1 MTPEELPPGRTSTGS
16 STEEPTASAPSQ
28 PTPPR
33 KPPTPVP
40 GVAPPGEDRPEFWR
54 ASGQRTLAE
63 LLAPTVPIVVDAPA
77 KNVILF
83 VGDGMGVSTVTASRI
98 YGAQRK
104 NGMPGEESRLAFE
117 RFPFTALIKTYAADR
132 QVVDSASSATA
143 LFTGVKTRFRT
154 VGVSSRALPKDCD
167 SVAGNEVKSFLHRA
181 QEKGL
186 ATGLVTTTRI
196 THATPA
202 AAYAH
207 SANRD
212 WENKTIKTNR
222 SVCKSIA
229 RQLVEDEP
237 GKNLTVILGG
247 GLSYFWTK
255 DAQGDE
261 LSGKPDLITLWEKA
275 GRRRQFVA
283 SSEELLAVDANKV
296 DNLLGLFSPGHL
308 PAEIFRTP
316 EVPSLTDMVVAA
328 LKMLKAKGP
337 GFALIVEGG
346 LIDQAH
352 HVNHAAKALSETVA
366 MSDAIEAALK
376 LIDYRETLFLVTA
389 DHSHGFTMNGYPP
402 RGHPILGE
410 AGVSNIDGL
419 PYTTLMYNTG
429 PSNSERIYGDNTEA
443 DDYRQVRN
451 VPIKYAVHGGED
463 VALYGMGPMA
473 HLVHGV
479 LEQHVVAHIIHYAAC
494 LGDGVEMRSKCE
506 ERNP

>member
-1 MTPEELPPGRTSTGS
+1 MLPEACGSFFLRLPGSLRPLGFLPTTKPDFSHRLSYIYDATPAPPLSLQRNFTGS
-16 STEEPTASAPSQ
+16 SPEVMHMVRRVALPAAVVARQRLISQHGHWPQRSGKNTA
-28 PTPPR
+28 
-33 KPPTPVP
+33 
-40 GVAPPGEDRPEFWR
+40 
-54 ASGQRTLAE
+54 
-63 LLAPTVPIVVDAPA
+63 IVV
-77 KNVILF
+77 
-83 VGDGMGVSTVTASRI
+83 
-98 YGAQRK
+98 
-104 NGMPGEESRLAFE
+104 
-117 RFPFTALIKTYAADR
+117 
-132 QVVDSASSATA
+132 
-143 LFTGVKTRFRT
+143 
-154 VGVSSRALPKDCD
+154 
-167 SVAGNEVKSFLHRA
+167 
-181 QEKGL
+181 
-186 ATGLVTTTRI
+186 
-196 THATPA
+196 
-202 AAYAH
+202 
-207 SANRD
+207 
-212 WENKTIKTNR
+212 
-222 SVCKSIA
+222 
-229 RQLVEDEP
+229 
-237 GKNLTVILGG
+237 LGG

-402 RGHPILGE
+402 RGHPILGQ

-429 PSNSERIYGDNTEA
+429 PSNSERIYGDNT
-443 DDYRQVRN
+443 
-451 VPIKYAVHGGED
+451 
-463 VALYGMGPMA
+463 GMFPP
-473 HLVHGV
+473 
-479 LEQHVVAHIIHYAAC
+479 Y
-494 LGDGVEMRSKCE
+494 DNTFR
-506 ERNP
+506 